1 MLADGQVREERTLL
15 GNDTHQLLHLE
26 RLQERV
32 HVLDLDG
39 SRGRVQLRCYLPHQR
54 GFSGAVGPKDR
65 KNLTLKNVQ
74 IDSPIR
80 DGAIWVTFNETANG
94 NRRFLCRSFIKA
106 PVPRRSM
113 RIQIVSGV
121 FTGYWY
127 SLILFSMVPPSSCI
141 CRLMG

>member
-1 MLADGQVREERTLL
+1 PDVGFSSAVICRTSVVFPVPLVQEWKEPHPQKRPDRFPYSRRCHL
-15 GNDTHQLLHLE
+15 GN
-26 RLQERV
+26 V
-32 HVLDLDG
+32 
-39 SRGRVQLRCYLPHQR
+39 
-54 GFSGAVGPKDR
+54 
-65 KNLTLKNVQ
+65 
-74 IDSPIR
+74 
-80 DGAIWVTFNETANG
+80 NETANG
-94 NRRFLCRSFIKA
+94 NHRFLCRSFIKA